1 MRFALLSTSALV
13 VTLTG
18 SAAAQSTHGAPVRT
32 DAPSDRAL
40 IANALSAAPPA
51 IAEVATVMGHD
62 GRVLRKGSSDWV
74 CMPDMPQVPNDTPMC
89 LDAPWRAFIDAWMNK
104 RPPAVTQLGFGYMLQ
119 EDMPVSNTDPF
130 ATTPTATNQWIQ
142 RGDPH
147 VMVLLPDA
155 RLMEQLPTDPK
166 GGGPFVMWKGTPY
179 AHVMVPAVA
188 RGKGEKH

>member
-62 GRVLRKGSSDWV
+62 GRVLRKGSSD
-74 CMPDMPQVPNDTPMC
+74 
-89 LDAPWRAFIDAWMNK
+89 A
-104 RPPAVTQLGFGYMLQ
+104 RPTCP
-119 EDMPVSNTDPF
+119 
-130 ATTPTATNQWIQ
+130 
-142 RGDPH
+142 RC
-147 VMVLLPDA
+147 
-155 RLMEQLPTDPK
+155 
-166 GGGPFVMWKGTPY
+166 
-179 AHVMVPAVA
+179 
-188 RGKGEKH
+188 